1 MYQVNIISYLSRDTN
16 YIKILVINPRPR
28 GKLSH
33 IIKQISPNKLSPF
46 ESYNPCRNQC
56 LYAIMNP
63 NEINNFLCIEQL
75 PIFINFLFNNGYTI
89 NESLTRLLKKSN
101 LESGAELLFYISEN

>member
-1 MYQVNIISYLSRDTN
+1 MYQINIISYLSINKN

-28 GKLSH
+28 GKLSY
-33 IIKQISPNKLSPF
+33 IIKQISRNKLSPF
-46 ESYNPCRNQC
+46 ESHNPCINQC

-63 NEINNFLCIEQL
+63 NNINDFLCIEQL
-75 PIFINFLFNNGYTI
+75 PIFINFLLNNGYTI

-101 LESGAELLFYISEN
+101 LENDAELLFYINEN

>member
-1 MYQVNIISYLSRDTN
+1 
-16 YIKILVINPRPR
+16 
-28 GKLSH
+28 
-33 IIKQISPNKLSPF
+33 
-46 ESYNPCRNQC
+46 
-56 LYAIMNP
+56 MNP
-63 NEINNFLCIEQL
+63 NDINNFLCIEQL